1 MSSNFRKFMNPY
13 RLNSMLVTVA
23 SVGLLG
29 YFLGLMVRQHQFS
42 PIPLVVAAV
51 CVAVSVRPYFA
62 GRDFFRSLET
72 QNSNAVDQDFARAIP
87 FARGNVRMGQNHI
100 FRKGSAMLVAYSD
113 IGMVFPYSR
122 KFLGKETHRD
132 LMVADKYG
140 RSFVLCRL
148 GKDDAEMNDM
158 IKLIRQKNPDVQLR

>member
-13 RLNSMLVTVA
+13 RLKSMLVTVA

-29 YFLGLMVRQHQFS
+29 YFLGLMVSQHQFS

-62 GRDFFRSLET
+62 GRDFFRTLEA
-72 QNSNAVDQDFARAIP
+72 QNSNAVAQAFARAIP
-87 FARGNVRMGQNHI
+87 FARGMGQNHI

-132 LMVADKYG
+132 LMVADRYG

-148 GKDDAEMNDM
+148 GKDDEEMKDM